1 MAARKWTLEQRQQQR
16 EAIRNW
22 KPWTQSTGPK
32 SAEGKRV
39 ASQNAWTGGYLIQM
53 RMLIKQ
59 LNKVLREQKEGLA
72 E

>member
-1 MAARKWTLEQRQQQR
+1 MAARKWTLEQRQRQK
-16 EAIRNW
+16 EAIQKW
-22 KPWTQSTGPK
+22 KPWEQSSGPK
-32 SAEGKRV
+32 SADGKKV
-39 ASQNAWTGGYLIQM
+39 ASHNAWTGVYLIQM